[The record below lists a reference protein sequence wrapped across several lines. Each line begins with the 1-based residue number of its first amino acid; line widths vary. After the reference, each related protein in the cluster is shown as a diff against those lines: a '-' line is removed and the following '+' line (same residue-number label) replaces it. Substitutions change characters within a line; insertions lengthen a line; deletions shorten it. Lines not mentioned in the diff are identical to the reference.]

1 MQYSRHSRH
10 PSSIPEQEDLH
21 QLGSPIQLRREPV
34 EAIDDDPSSG
44 MHEVRQRSNRI
55 LSVLRRFASYFEIC
69 FMRFELIKFS
79 SRYGVTPLCDNI
91 FYTRQTGNTCSG
103 SLTLSQA
110 LLSMPSVRRPSTLH
124 LDPQDAALA
133 PQQTEGADLM
143 SPVEVIALYIG
154 ICPLLSSL
162 NTLTFVMPRK
172 Y

>member
-1 MQYSRHSRH
+1 
-10 PSSIPEQEDLH
+10 
-21 QLGSPIQLRREPV
+21 
-34 EAIDDDPSSG
+34 

-69 FMRFELIKFS
+69 FMRFELVKFS

-154 ICPLLSSL
+154 TSVFVRCYHRSIHLHLSCHVNIKIDCVLPLHFETELSDA
-162 NTLTFVMPRK
+162 
-172 Y
+172 